1 MIKKI
6 FIILTVFFF
15 LNGCGFTPI
24 FNSKNI
30 NIKIDKIDYDNNK
43 INRNFAK
50 SISNLSNQAS
60 DNFYNLNIS
69 SFSEKNIVAK
79 DPKGNPSVYNL
90 RLKVDITLINNNDKK
105 VIKESFSENINLNS
119 TDDKFEL
126 KNTENILLDQMSQKI
141 LQDILKFLASVK

>member
-30 NIKIDKIDYDNNK
+30 NIKIGEIDYDNNK

-50 SISNLSNQAS
+50 SISNLSNQTS

-69 SFSEKNIVAK
+69 SFSEKNISAK

-90 RLKVDITLINNNDKK
+90 RLKVDITLINNNDEK
-105 VIKESFSENINLNS
+105 VIKRSFSENINLNNI
-119 TDDKFEL
+119 DDKFKL
-126 KNTENILLDQMSQKI
+126 KNTEDILLDQMSQKI
-141 LQDILKFLASVK
+141 LQDIFKFLANIK

>member
-1 MIKKI
+1 MIKKS

-15 LNGCGFTPI
+15 LSGCGFTPI

-30 NIKIDKIDYDNNK
+30 NININKIDHNNNN

-50 SISNLSNQAS
+50 SISNFSNQTS
-60 DNFYNLNIS
+60 DNFYNLYIN

-79 DPKGNPSVYNL
+79 DSKGNPSVYNL
-90 RLKVDITLINNNDKK
+90 RLKVDISLINNNDKK
-105 VIKESFSENINLNS
+105 EIKRNFSENINLNNI
-119 TDDKFEL
+119 DDKFKL

-141 LQDILKFLASVK
+141 LQDILKFLANIK